1 MLGRLLQFGSGSG
14 ASAPSQPQPNAS
26 RPVSSLESVQ
36 EDAHTRNLLFPDPQ
50 LLFQNRNDQVFPLS
64 DTPLT
69 PSAGGNPSGYDSS
82 EDLDLDVR
90 DVRVLVMQDTLGPMN
105 ASLLFDSH
113 PAPVPS
119 PNPQRN
125 PGSGPESRRT
135 PTTSR
140 KGSIGQPARPLTIHA
155 EPPQGRQGAFD
166 RRGSTHTRTYSSAE
180 TDSQK
185 QAREYRDE
193 LSTFASCV
201 FGNSELM
208 SYKGT
213 STKVHVVPVGPQVP
227 EQQSS
232 SVIGD
237 GRTSIGR
244 SSARSSKL
252 SQSFTS
258 QNISPN
264 TAPIISN
271 SVGKKKI
278 LITRLF
284 PVNLTKEDINSST
297 TPQNR
302 FSDENNSY
310 PFPTGSEEA
319 KKKGPPKQRRTP
331 MYAIVLVIQLPNS
344 RSASTVATPKSLF
357 RESGS
362 YTEPDVFSSSYS
374 STRPS
379 IWGLGGSGVYG
390 DVNDSSFSIDVEDRI
405 DSLTQHW
412 DIVIRTL
419 THLQSIVATT
429 LKGML
434 KQADIASPDLFA
446 PPVPPS
452 IAPPRSQG
460 VPGRRSGELP
470 RVKPSKGTT
479 KLVMLPPDSLSADVN
494 IAAEVNIARRRVVT
508 GLKASRVVTGQGR
521 WGIWRDEAIWTSKW
535 VKSLGHE
542 QFLFNLMTGFLS
554 IHTEWLQAVGP
565 PSIRK
570 RFVNS
575 KRHAREK
582 EDLSLPA
589 RTIIVSEDKMA
600 ARRMIF
606 LLSAF
611 LPASQQLPGGRAHR
625 PSTSASVG
633 GFAQSPPTFVV
644 PVLREESLRRKIN
657 RRSNRR
663 ASHSRNPSQSTRA
676 SVIPAQLAHLSNE
689 QSHER
694 RFSDVGSIR
703 PTSLAISHNE
713 LTSRKSSA
721 ATMATVMPETTTAH
735 FSSVQRVDSHRRP
748 RLESSGSLATDDL
761 KRSLKRGE
769 SSGHTS
775 NPSTD
780 SRSQGSRW
788 GSVISGLWSP
798 RRRESTSLSSPGQ
811 PSELRSPT
819 RPEPPKRD
827 KLSQMVEE
835 AVVTE
840 YEQGRH
846 PRRGGQND
854 SSEARDVTTPREQIG
869 KPRPS
874 FSQPE
879 RTPDPSGAFESPVKT
894 SINEEDGVID
904 VDFPFPDYIASF
916 ESAISSP
923 SSSGYLSTPGLTG
936 GLDSFEQLIRAAADG
951 EPPLNAAGWLSGF
964 HPDFSLQAIPPQDDL
979 VDDVK
984 ATLRAEPT
992 PGSFGPSEDEAVQKW
1007 VDVGS
1012 VILAD
1017 ATANTVRRILYR
1029 RLVRPRQPAER
1040 HGASNAH
1047 ATAQPGATHT
1057 PSILPYEIQLEEEFI
1072 EEVISK
1078 PDDTFTDALKK
1089 VMKFRHEGANES
1101 PLSQSVTRGDADS
1114 DHTLPETL
1122 HERSNLQTNPLEIPR
1137 VQCKTTIIS
1146 ALEDI
1151 IRDVVDRRDRSFDGV
1166 ITTAGGRYEESSL
1179 QQAIRGWI
1187 TALDD

>member
-1 MLGRLLQFGSGSG
+1 MLGRLLQFGSGNG
-14 ASAPSQPQPNAS
+14 ASAPSQPQANTF
-26 RPVSSLESVQ
+26 RPISSLESVH
-36 EDAHTRNLLFPDPQ
+36 EDTHTRNLLFPDPQ
-50 LLFQNRNDQVFPLS
+50 LLYQNRNDQVFPLS
-64 DTPLT
+64 STPLT
-69 PSAGGNPSGYDSS
+69 PSAGGNPSAYDSS

-90 DVRVLVMQDTLGPMN
+90 DVRVLIMQDTLGPMN

-119 PNPQRN
+119 PNPQRH
-125 PGSGPESRRT
+125 PGSGPESRKT
-135 PTTSR
+135 PAASR

-155 EPPQGRQGAFD
+155 EAPPGRQGAFD
-166 RRGSTHTRTYSSAE
+166 RRGSTHTRTYSSFE
-180 TDSQK
+180 TEGQR

-213 STKVHVVPVGPQVP
+213 STKVHVVPVGPQVS

-232 SVIGD
+232 SVVGD

-258 QNISPN
+258 HNISPN
-264 TAPIISN
+264 TAPMMSS

-302 FSDENNSY
+302 FSDENNGF
-310 PFPTGSEEA
+310 PFPSGSEEA
-319 KKKGPPKQRRTP
+319 KKKGPQKQRRTP
-331 MYAIVLVIQLPNS
+331 MYAVVLVVQLPNS
-344 RSASTVATPKSLF
+344 RSASTVATPRSLF

-362 YTEPDVFSSSYS
+362 YTEQDVFSSSYS
-374 STRPS
+374 SARPS
-379 IWGLGGSGVYG
+379 IWGLAGSGMYG
-390 DVNDSSFSIDVEDRI
+390 ETTDSSFSIDVEDRI

-412 DIVIRTL
+412 DIIIRTL
-419 THLQSIVATT
+419 THLQSVVATT
-429 LKGML
+429 LRVML
-434 KQADIASPDLFA
+434 KQADVASPDPYA
-446 PPVPPS
+446 PAVPSS
-452 IAPPRSQG
+452 IAPPRGQG

-470 RVKPSKGTT
+470 RPKPSKGTT
-479 KLVMLPPDSLSADVN
+479 KLVMLPPDSLSGDVN
-494 IAAEVNIARRRVVT
+494 IAAEVNIARRRIVT

-535 VKSLGHE
+535 ARTLGQE
-542 QFLFNLMTGFLS
+542 PFLSNLLTGFLS
-554 IHTEWLQAVGP
+554 THMDWLQALGP

-570 RFVNS
+570 RFVNQ
-575 KRHAREK
+575 KRQTREH

-589 RTIIVSEDKMA
+589 RTIVVSEDKMA

-611 LPASQQLPGGRAHR
+611 LPASQQIPGGRAHR
-625 PSTSASVG
+625 PSTSASVS
-633 GFAQSPPTFVV
+633 GFAQSPPTFIA

-663 ASHSRNPSQSTRA
+663 TSHSRNPSQSTRA
-676 SVIPAQLAHLSNE
+676 SAIPTQLAHLSNE

-694 RFSDVGSIR
+694 RFSDAGSIR
-703 PTSLAISHNE
+703 PTSLAMPHND
-713 LTSRKSSA
+713 LAIRKSSA
-721 ATMATVMPETTTAH
+721 STTATVMPETTMAH
-735 FSSVQRVDSHRRP
+735 FSSVKRVDSHRRP

-769 SSGHTS
+769 SSGHVS
-775 NPSTD
+775 NSSTD
-780 SRSQGSRW
+780 SKSQSSRW
-788 GSVISGLWSP
+788 GSVISGLWGP

-811 PSELRSPT
+811 PSELRSPI

-835 AVVTE
+835 VAVL
-840 YEQGRH
+840 EQDQ
-846 PRRGGQND
+846 GQD
-854 SSEARDVTTPREQIG
+854 FHHADRIESSEARDVTTPREQIG

-894 SINEEDGVID
+894 SINEDDGVID
-904 VDFPFPDYIASF
+904 VDFPFPDYITSF

-923 SSSGYLSTPGLTG
+923 SSSGYLSTPG
-936 GLDSFEQLIRAAADG
+936 GLDSFEQLIRTTADG

-964 HPDFSLQAIPPQDDL
+964 HPDFSLQAIAPQDDL
-979 VDDVK
+979 IDDVK

-992 PGSFGPSEDEAVQKW
+992 PGTFSQAEDDTAERW
-1007 VDVGS
+1007 VDVGTV
-1012 VILAD
+1012 VIAD
-1017 ATANTVRRILYR
+1017 ATANMVRRILYR

-1040 HGASNAH
+1040 PVGPNTQAS
-1047 ATAQPGATHT
+1047 AQPGAPHT
-1057 PSILPYEIQLEEEFI
+1057 PSILPYEIQLEEEFV
-1072 EEVISK
+1072 EEVIAKS
-1078 PDDTFTDALKK
+1078 DDALTEALEK
-1089 VMKFRHEGANES
+1089 VMMFRPEGNNES
-1101 PLSQSVTRGDADS
+1101 PLSRSVTGADTDS

-1122 HERSNLQTNPLEIPR
+1122 QERPHVQANPLEIPR
-1137 VQCKTTIIS
+1137 VQCKTTILS

-1151 IRDVVDRRDRSFDGV
+1151 IRDVVDHRDRSQTGV
-1166 ITTAGGRYEESSL
+1166 TASAGGRYQESSL
-1179 QQAIRGWI
+1179 QQAVRSWVAG
-1187 TALDD
+1187 LNE

>member
-1 MLGRLLQFGSGSG
+1 MLGRLLQFGSGGG
-14 ASAPSQPQPNAS
+14 ASASSQPQDNIAS
-26 RPVSSLESVQ
+26 RPISSLESVQ

-64 DTPLT
+64 ATPLT
-69 PSAGGNPSGYDSS
+69 PGTGGNPGAYDSS
-82 EDLDLDVR
+82 DDLDLDVR
-90 DVRVLVMQDTLGPMN
+90 DVRVLIMQDTLGSSN
-105 ASLLFDSH
+105 ATLLFDSH

-125 PGSGPESRRT
+125 PGSGNDTRRT
-135 PTTSR
+135 PATSR
-140 KGSIGQPARPLTIHA
+140 KGSIGQPSRPLTIHA
-155 EPPQGRQGAFD
+155 EPSQGRQGAFD
-166 RRGSTHTRTYSSAE
+166 RRGSTHTRTFSSFE

-213 STKVHVVPVGPQVP
+213 STKVHVVPVGPQAS
-227 EQQSS
+227 EQPSA

-244 SSARSSKL
+244 SSVRSSKL

-258 QNISPN
+258 QNVSPN
-264 TAPIISN
+264 TAPPMLSN

-284 PVNLTKEDINSST
+284 PVNLTQEDIDASA

-302 FSDENNSY
+302 FSDENSSY
-310 PFPTGSEEA
+310 PFPTGTEEP
-319 KKKGPPKQRRTP
+319 KKKGPQKQRRTP
-331 MYAIVLVIQLPNS
+331 MYAVVLVVQLPNS
-344 RSASTVATPKSLF
+344 RGASTAATPKSLF

-362 YTEPDVFSSSYS
+362 YTEQDVFSSSYS
-374 STRPS
+374 SARPS
-379 IWGLGGSGVYG
+379 MWALVGSGAYG
-390 DVNDSSFSIDVEDRI
+390 EATDSSFSVDVEDRI

-412 DIVIRTL
+412 DIIIRTL
-419 THLQSIVATT
+419 THLQQNIATT
-429 LKGML
+429 LRGML
-434 KQADIASPDLFA
+434 KQADVASPEPFA
-446 PPVPPS
+446 PSVPPS
-452 IAPPRSQG
+452 VAPPRGQG
-460 VPGRRSGELP
+460 IPGRRSGEIP
-470 RVKPSKGTT
+470 RPKPSKGTT
-479 KLVMLPPDSLSADVN
+479 KLVALPSDSLAADVN

-521 WGIWRDEAIWTSKW
+521 WGIWRDEAIWTSRW
-535 VKSLGHE
+535 AKSLGQE
-542 QFLFNLMTGFLS
+542 EFLFKLMTGFLS
-554 IHTEWLQAVGP
+554 THTDWLQALAP
-565 PSIRK
+565 PSIR
-570 RFVNS
+570 RRLANT
-575 KRHAREK
+575 RRQTPER

-589 RTIIVSEDKMA
+589 RTIVVSEDKMA

-611 LPASQQLPGGRAHR
+611 LPASQQYPGSRAHR
-625 PSTSASVG
+625 PSTSASVSA
-633 GFAQSPPTFVV
+633 FAHSPPTFVV

-663 ASHSRNPSQSTRA
+663 TSHSQNPSQSMRA
-676 SVIPAQLAHLSNE
+676 SAIPANLSNE
-689 QSHER
+689 QGHER
-694 RFSDVGSIR
+694 RFSDAGCIR
-703 PTSLAISHNE
+703 PTSLAMPNNE
-713 LTSRKSSA
+713 LASRKSSA
-721 ATMATVMPETTTAH
+721 ATTATVMPETTTAH
-735 FSSVQRVDSHRRP
+735 FSSVQRVDSHRRARP
-748 RLESSGSLATDDL
+748 QSSGSLATDDL
-761 KRSLKRGE
+761 KRSLQRGD

-780 SRSQGSRW
+780 SRNQGSRW

-798 RRRESTSLSSPGQ
+798 RRRDSTSTSSPGQ
-811 PSELRSPT
+811 PGDMKSPT

-835 AVVTE
+835 AVE
-840 YEQGRH
+840 MDQDQDRSM
-846 PRRGGQND
+846 PRSSLND
-854 SSEARDVTTPREQIG
+854 TSQARDVTTPREQTS

-874 FSQPE
+874 FSQPG

-923 SSSGYLSTPGLTG
+923 SSSGYLSTPGLTS
-936 GLDSFEQLIRAAADG
+936 GLDSFEQLIRTTTDG

-964 HPDFSLQAIPPQDDL
+964 HPDFSLQAIPPQDNL
-979 VDDVK
+979 IDDVK

-992 PGSFGPSEDEAVQKW
+992 PGSLTLNEDDPGEKW

-1012 VILAD
+1012 VVIAD
-1017 ATANTVRRILYR
+1017 ATTNTVRRLLYR
-1029 RLVRPRQPAER
+1029 RLVRPRQAAER
-1040 HGASNAH
+1040 PIGSS
-1047 ATAQPGATHT
+1047 TQVTTQSGVQHT
-1057 PSILPYEIQLEEEFI
+1057 PSILPYEIQLEDDFVEEI
-1072 EEVISK
+1072 VSQA
-1078 PDDTFTDALKK
+1078 DDALTEALEK
-1089 VMKFRHEGANES
+1089 VMKFRHQGSTES
-1101 PLSQSVTRGDADS
+1101 PLSRSVTREDVES
-1114 DHTLPETL
+1114 DQTPPETANKNSSL
-1122 HERSNLQTNPLEIPR
+1122 HTPTLDMPR
-1137 VQCKTTIIS
+1137 VQAKTTVLS

-1151 IRDVVDRRDRSFDGV
+1151 IRDVVDHRDRAPNDRV
-1166 ITTAGGRYEESSL
+1166 NPAGGRYQESSL
-1179 QQAIRGWI
+1179 QQAVRNW
-1187 TALDD
+1187 AFSVDE